1 MTPKELI
8 KKNCLSNIVVGK
20 NQKVVYAEIA
30 LTAIEIA
37 LNGNSNSNVK
47 YIPYQKC
54 PICQGRGAVQE
65 LNGSAINLIPCR
77 KCNGLMVIPMFE
89 IKQC

>member
-1 MTPKELI
+1 MTPKDLI

-30 LTAIEIA
+30 LTAIEMA
-37 LNGNSNSNVK
+37 LNNELNSKVK
-47 YIPYQKC
+47 YVPYQKC
-54 PICQGRGAVQE
+54 PICDGSGIVQE
-65 LNGSAINLIPCR
+65 LNGSAINTIPCK

-89 IKQC
+89 IKR

>member
-1 MTPKELI
+1 MTPKDLI

-30 LTAIEIA
+30 LTAIEMA
-37 LNGNSNSNVK
+37 LNNELNSKVK
-47 YIPYQKC
+47 YVPYQKC
-54 PICQGRGAVQE
+54 PICNGHGIVQE
-65 LNGSAINLIPCR
+65 LIGSAINTIPCK

-89 IKQC
+89 IKR

>member
-1 MTPKELI
+1 MTPEDLI

-30 LTAIEIA
+30 LTAIEMA
-37 LNGNSNSNVK
+37 LSNNFNSNGK
-47 YIPYQKC
+47 YVPYQKC
-54 PICQGRGAVQE
+54 PICNGSGMVQE
-65 LNGSAINLIPCR
+65 LIGSAINTIPCK

-89 IKQC
+89 IKQ

>member
-1 MTPKELI
+1 MTPKDLI

-30 LTAIEIA
+30 LTAIEMA
-37 LNGNSNSNVK
+37 LSNNFNSNVK
-47 YIPYQKC
+47 YVPYQKC
-54 PICQGRGAVQE
+54 PICEGSGMIQE
-65 LNGSAINLIPCR
+65 LIGSAINKIPCK

-89 IKQC
+89 IKQ

>member
-8 KKNCLSNIVVGK
+8 KQNCLSNIVVGK

-30 LTAIEIA
+30 LTAIEMA
-37 LNGNSNSNVK
+37 LSKNFNSNAK

-54 PICQGRGAVQE
+54 PICDGSGIIQE
-65 LNGSAINLIPCR
+65 LSGSAINTIPCK

-89 IKQC
+89 IK